1 MSELLGLILL
11 VSFIAGFL
19 IIAAED
25 FIWDCLVKQFLV
37 MICKVM
43 TDKCIDGNDKIMMKM
58 SFQHLNVADFIISD
72 DQDPDVLRW
81 RVWSQCR
88 ISVP

>member
-1 MSELLGLILL
+1 MCPCNKSQSVVDVYE
-11 VSFIAGFL
+11 FL
-19 IIAAED
+19 EG
-25 FIWDCLVKQFLV
+25 

-72 DQDPDVLRW
+72 DQDPDVLR
-81 RVWSQCR
+81 
-88 ISVP
+88 